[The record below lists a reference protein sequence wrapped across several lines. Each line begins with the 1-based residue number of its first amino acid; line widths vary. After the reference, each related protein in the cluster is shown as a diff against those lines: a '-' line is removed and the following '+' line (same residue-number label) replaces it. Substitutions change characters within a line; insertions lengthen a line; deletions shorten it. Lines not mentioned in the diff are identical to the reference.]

1 MTNAAILGS
10 IILLPPTEPTD
21 HAIRVL
27 IRVLHLRIVA
37 PVAWEYFCAAAEPKP
52 AM

>member
-1 MTNAAILGS
+1 MTNPTILGS

-21 HAIRVL
+21 HAVRVL
-27 IRVLHLRIVA
+27 IRMLHLRIVA
-37 PVAWEYFCAAAEPKP
+37 PVAWEHLRAAAESEP